1 MYTPVLISIYNN
13 MRKIIFFIGA
23 EKNVQE
29 QNIQLH
35 QPAPTFTNDKVIV
48 NNSENLTNGEK

>member
-13 MRKIIFFIGA
+13 MTTIFIFIGA
-23 EKNVQE
+23 EKNVPVK
-29 QNIQLH
+29 NIQLH

-48 NNSENLTNGEK
+48 RNSENLTNGEK